1 MKVIIATYSKRN
13 ALILIA
19 VLLSLELLTLAWTL
33 YSPDGHTIAPVPY
46 PLKFALQME
55 IIVWICGLLI
65 VLFVS
70 APMWQLI
77 ADQRRAIWIRD
88 GKLIHL
94 HKRYQ
99 SADRD
104 DIEEVSTGTFGIFNR
119 PAVIVRTRRGRRME
133 IPAYLLSEPADVIVA
148 RLKEELTVAQLL

>member
-1 MKVIIATYSKRN
+1 MKVTVATYSKAN
-13 ALILIA
+13 TLILTA
-19 VLLSLELLTLAWTL
+19 VLLSLEILSLVETLS
-33 YSPDGHTIAPVPY
+33 SPDGHTIAPVPY

-55 IIVWICGLLI
+55 IIVWICGLVVI
-65 VLFVS
+65 LFAS
-70 APMWQLI
+70 ILTWQVI
-77 ADQRRAIWIRD
+77 ADERRAIWIED

-119 PAVIVRTRRGRRME
+119 PAVIVRMREGKRME
-133 IPAYLLSEPADVIVA
+133 IPVYLLSEPADVIVA
-148 RLKEELTVAQLL
+148 RLKEKLALA